1 MKRRTFAMSM
11 LLPVVLAACG
21 EDSDPEPGPGPGP
34 GPGPEVPP
42 EMVPYYEAM
51 KRAATFM
58 SEKVAYKGGYVWS
71 YLPDLSQ
78 SWGEM
83 EAFRTM
89 LWVQPPGTPSMGHA
103 YLDAYHATGD
113 ELFYKAAEQV
123 ALALVE
129 AQHEAG
135 GWNYIYDFAGEESLK
150 EWYDTIGQNGWRL
163 EEFHHYYGNAT
174 FDDAGTAVASQL
186 LLRMYLEKKDERFR
200 GPLEKAIGFVT
211 TAQYPG
217 GGWPQRFP
225 LMSKEEGVPDY
236 TSLVTFND
244 DVAGENIKFLI
255 MCRMALGQPE
265 LLDNIERAMD
275 NFVAMQQP
283 APQPAWGLQ
292 FTLEGEPVGA
302 RTYEPTALTT
312 HTTANNIQQLLNFY
326 ELTGDERYIARVPEA
341 LDWLDKVKL
350 TPELIELFP
359 DRTHPT
365 YIEIGTDVPLY
376 VHRRG
381 SNVVNGE
388 YYFDKDPEKPIGH
401 YGQARKLDV
410 AAMRER
416 YDALKAKSPEELT
429 AGSPLKTDEPAELP
443 KYFSLREVSLSDLY
457 VGRTMATTP
466 VTEADAQK
474 VVSELNE
481 EGYWPVKLTY
491 ITNPPI
497 GPGTAEPYL
506 EDTYA
511 TTHVGDLNDTSPYE
525 PSKAPAGYPPKEAP
539 TGITV
544 ESFIKNMGTLIAYV
558 APVQ

>member
-1 MKRRTFAMSM
+1 MKRRTFAMSI
-11 LLPVVLAACG
+11 LLPFALAACG
-21 EDSDPEPGPGPGP
+21 GDSEPGPGPGQ
-34 GPGPEVPP
+34 EVPP
-42 EMVPYYEAM
+42 EMVPYVDAM

-58 SEKVAYKGGYVWS
+58 SEEVAYNGGYVWS
-71 YLPDLSQ
+71 YLPDLSR

-83 EAFRTM
+83 EAKRTM
-89 LWVQPPGTPSMGHA
+89 LWVQPPGTPSMGHL

-113 ELFYKAAEQV
+113 ELYYKAAEQV
-123 ALALVE
+123 ALALIE

-150 EWYDTIGQNGWRL
+150 DWYDTIGKNGWRL
-163 EEFHHYYGNAT
+163 EEFQHYYGNAT

-200 GPLEKAIGFVT
+200 GPLYKAIGFVT
-211 TAQYPG
+211 ESQYEG

-225 LMSKEEGVPDY
+225 LMGKGGEPDY
-236 TSLVTFND
+236 TSHITFND

-255 MCRMALGQPE
+255 MCHLALGESQ
-265 LLDNIERAMD
+265 LLGNIERAMD
-275 NFVAMQQP
+275 NFVALQQP

-292 FTLEGEPVGA
+292 FTQDGKPAGA
-302 RTYEPTALTT
+302 RTYEPEALTT

-326 ELTGDERYIARVPEA
+326 NMTGDEKYIARVPEA

-350 TPELIELFP
+350 PSELLEIFP

-365 YIEIGTDVPLY
+365 YIEIGTDIPLY

-388 YYFDKDPEKPIGH
+388 YYFDKDPAKPIGH

-410 AAMRER
+410 DAMRARYEELAAM
-416 YDALKAKSPEELT
+416 SPEALT
-429 AGSPLKTDEPAELP
+429 AGSPLKITGPAALP
-443 KYFSLREVSLSDLY
+443 RYFSLREVKLEDLY
-457 VGRTMATTP
+457 AGATMTTAP
-466 VTEADAQK
+466 VTAEDAQRL
-474 VVSELNE
+474 VGELNA
-481 EGYWPVKLTY
+481 EGYWPTKITM
-491 ITNPPI
+491 ITNPYK
-497 GPGTAEPYL
+497 GPGAAEPFV

-511 TTHVGDLNDTSPYE
+511 TTHVGDRNDTSPYD
-525 PSKAPAGYPPKEAP
+525 PAKAPATYPAEESPM
-539 TGITV
+539 GISV
-544 ESFIKNMGTLIAYV
+544 ESFIKNMGVLISYV

>member
-1 MKRRTFAMSM
+1 MKRRMFAMSI
-11 LLPVVLAACG
+11 LLPAVLAACG
-21 EDSDPEPGPGPGP
+21 GDSDPEPGPGPGP
-34 GPGPEVPP
+34 GPGPDVPP
-42 EMVPYYEAM
+42 EMVPYHEAM

-58 SEKVAYKGGYVWS
+58 SEEVAYMGGYVWS
-71 YLPDLSQ
+71 YLPDLSR

-83 EAFRTM
+83 EAKRTM

-123 ALALVE
+123 ALALVQ
-129 AQHEAG
+129 AQHETG

-150 EWYDTIGQNGWRL
+150 DWYETIGQNGWRL

-186 LLRMYLEKKDERFR
+186 LLRMYLEKKDERFHD
-200 GPLEKAIGFVT
+200 PLYKAISFVT
-211 TAQYPG
+211 TAQYEG

-225 LMSKEEGVPDY
+225 LMGKDDKPDY
-236 TSLVTFND
+236 TSLITFND

-255 MCRMALGQPE
+255 MCRMALGESQ
-265 LLDNIERAMD
+265 LLDNIERAMN

-283 APQPAWGLQ
+283 APQPGWGLQ
-292 FTLEGEPVGA
+292 FTLDGEPVGA

-326 ELTGDERYIARVPEA
+326 ELTGDEKFIARVPEA
-341 LDWLDKVKL
+341 LDWLEKVKF

-388 YYFDKDPEKPIGH
+388 YYFDKDPAKPIGH
-401 YGQARKLDV
+401 YGQARKLDI
-410 AAMRER
+410 AAMRKRHDE
-416 YDALKAKSPEELT
+416 LKAKSPEELT
-429 AGSPLKTDEPAELP
+429 AGSPLTITEPTGLP
-443 KYFSLREVSLSDLY
+443 KYFSLREVSLVDLY
-457 VGRTMATTP
+457 VGRTMATTA

-491 ITNPPI
+491 ITNPPM
-497 GPGTAEPYL
+497 GPGSAEPFV

-511 TTHVGDLNDTSPYE
+511 TTHVGDFHDTSPFE
-525 PSKAPAGYPPKEAP
+525 PSKAPATYPPQEAP

-544 ESFIKNMGTLIAYV
+544 ESFIKNMGVLIAHV